1 MIFQVEVKCLEDKN
15 IVFISKELRQ
25 VKYKNA
31 TIGEFIFLRNNSSH
45 QKRTPVAS
53 LKIDI
58 IKFGCHYSIRPTD
71 LFF

>member
-31 TIGEFIFLRNNSSH
+31 TIKSSETNN
-45 QKRTPVAS
+45 Q
-53 LKIDI
+53 
-58 IKFGCHYSIRPTD
+58 
-71 LFF
+71 